1 MPKKE
6 EIEDTFETFHSTNL
20 LNILSN
26 FKNETFNKGI
36 KILNNANNNMEK
48 EFIDIIKYNIDI
60 RDYYDKYLRN
70 NSK

>member
-26 FKNETFNKGI
+26 FKNETFYNGI
-36 KILNNANNNMEK
+36 KILNNTTQNMEK

-70 NSK
+70 NCK